1 MVRKNRFESKLNR
14 QQEAIVQA
22 LNDVNPEI
30 RELMNAYAEVNKRQ
44 RITKRFKVILSSTAS
59 NNLVSETFQQDLLM
73 SVRQKYPELSTAG
86 QKFLKT
92 NNLVLLKYPRRIYA
106 EQKCV
111 DEAISQTLLSMYTF
125 SQKDTERT
133 DAHVQCY
140 DIRNMYVTLS
150 RLLRESGHK
159 RGMRRVP
166 KSIELT
172 NPFGK
177 HPRILRQWD
186 LFRVYTWYKT
196 YRLYYR
202 HRSQLSQKD
211 RDYLEQFDMFL
222 YPSAVQYQDYS
233 ISGKMWH
240 GIKRWVTPVYQNKY
254 VRLLLRNQFIMG
266 FIQQMVCILG
276 VLFLSHVFG
285 FSVDMQKFLVS
296 LLLGFFVYSVL
307 LHIKRQISIL
317 QGEFDRWDTSILGP
331 HISPIINNIFNWAE
345 RVANLAQ
352 GNVAIAMIGIDK
364 LIQKVLTYITTDKLY
379 LLFKALSLPFVTS
392 SWLEI
397 ASAMFKFF
405 ISTVRKEGL
414 TLSRFFAVYGLPYLC
429 NMIVENVP
437 SAVKIISYK
446 TRIKPCQKLVKVIQ
460 HVINTTSFGVTL
472 WNIMT
477 DLHLFAKLYQ
487 QKSLQVQDLKKFQSD
502 SACINSLVYATTL
515 KLEQNYTKPNLDQGI
530 YEEKYDMLRKD
541 AFTNTPKQKA
551 AETISLQNM
560 GFKQQQNE
568 IPMNWVDWAANFF
581 SSNTNLEQ
589 YNQEVGKTQQDA
601 T

>member
-1 MVRKNRFESKLNR
+1 MGRKNRFESKLNR
-14 QQEAIVQA
+14 QQKAIVEA

-30 RELMNAYAEVNKRQ
+30 RELMEAYADVNKRQ
-44 RITKRFKVILSSTAS
+44 KITKRFKVILSQSAS

-73 SVRQKYPELSTAG
+73 SVRQKYPELSKAG
-86 QKFLKT
+86 QQFLTT
-92 NNLVLLKYPRRIYA
+92 NNLVLLRYPRRIYA

-125 SQKDTERT
+125 TQKDTERT
-133 DAHVQCY
+133 EDHVQCY
-140 DIRNMYVTLS
+140 DIRHMYVTLS
-150 RLLRESGHK
+150 RMLQESGHK

-166 KSIELT
+166 KSIELA

-177 HPRILRQWD
+177 HPRTLRQWD
-186 LFRVYTWYKT
+186 LFRIYTWYKT

-202 HRSQLSQKD
+202 HRKQLLPKD
-211 RDYLEQFDMFL
+211 RAYLEEFDMFL

-233 ISGKMWH
+233 ISGKMWY
-240 GIKRWVTPVYQNKY
+240 GLKRWVTPIYRNKY

-285 FSVDMQKFLVS
+285 FSIDMQKFLVS
-296 LLLGFFVYSVL
+296 LLLGFFVHSVL

-331 HISPIINNIFNWAE
+331 YISPIINRIFNWAE
-345 RVANLAQ
+345 RAANLAQ
-352 GNVAIAMIGIDK
+352 GNSALAMIGIDK
-364 LIQKVLTYITTDKLY
+364 LIQKVLTYISTDKLH
-379 LLFKALSLPFVTS
+379 LLFKAISLPFVTS

-405 ISTVRKEGL
+405 MTTVRKEGL

-429 NMIVENVP
+429 NMIVEKVP
-437 SAVKIISYK
+437 LPVKIISYE
-446 TRIKPCQKLVKVIQ
+446 TRSNSCQKLVHVIQ
-460 HVINTTSFGVTL
+460 HVLNTTAFGVTL

-487 QKSLQVQDLKKFQSD
+487 RQSFKVEDLKKFQSE

-515 KLEQNYTKPNLDQGI
+515 KLEQNYTKPNLNLGI
-530 YEEKYDMLRKD
+530 YEEKYDMLKKD
-541 AFTNTPKQKA
+541 AFTNTPEQKA
-551 AETISLQNM
+551 AETIRVQNM
-560 GFKQQQNE
+560 GFEQQQFE
-568 IPMNWVDWAANFF
+568 TPTNWVDWAANFF
-581 SSNTNLEQ
+581 SPNTALEQ
-589 YNQEVGKTQQDA
+589 YDEILAQNQQDA